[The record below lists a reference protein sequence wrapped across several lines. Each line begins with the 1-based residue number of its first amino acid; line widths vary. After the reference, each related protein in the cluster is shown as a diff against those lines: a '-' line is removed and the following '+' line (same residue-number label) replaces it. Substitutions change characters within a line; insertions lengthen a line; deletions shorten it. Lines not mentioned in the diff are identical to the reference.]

1 VNNRGFFDRLEEGYA
16 WKVNILLKTIMIS
29 MGGKMMSSIRK
40 LLLASLGLVDLTKEK
55 AEQVVADLVERG
67 EMTSQEGED
76 FLAELFQRVDTE
88 KDQMLHRIQ
97 KESRKLMYG
106 MGVAS
111 KEEVQELRLRVDRL
125 EDRLKSMEAKPEIDS
140 AESSM
145 EQ

>member
-1 VNNRGFFDRLEEGYA
+1 MNNRGFFDRLEEGYA

>member
-1 VNNRGFFDRLEEGYA
+1 MNSRGFFDRLEEGYA

-97 KESRKLMYG
+97 KESRKLMFG

>member
-1 VNNRGFFDRLEEGYA
+1 VNSRGFFDRLEEGYA

>member
-1 VNNRGFFDRLEEGYA
+1 MNNRGFFDRLEEGYA

-97 KESRKLMYG
+97 KESRKLMFG

>member
-1 VNNRGFFDRLEEGYA
+1 MNSRGFFDRLEEGYA

>member
-1 VNNRGFFDRLEEGYA
+1 
-16 WKVNILLKTIMIS
+16 
-29 MGGKMMSSIRK
+29 MMSSIRK